1 MAGASVCVCR
11 AGGRVYVLGSM
22 GLHECLAKEYEFSH
36 TAWDVKCDLEQKED
50 IFP

>member
-1 MAGASVCVCR
+1 
-11 AGGRVYVLGSM
+11 M

-36 TAWDVKCDLEQKED
+36 IAWDVKCEPEQKED